1 MSLAAPHL
9 AGATTLAGSQLL
21 QASLLVLVAA
31 DKAEGGDAVLIGA
44 AEIAQLRRAVS
55 AEIEKGVRFTEAMA
69 VQADDIV
76 QLFRR

>member
-1 MSLAAPHL
+1 MQAA
-9 AGATTLAGSQLL
+9 
-21 QASLLVLVAA
+21 LLVLVAA
-31 DKAEGGDAVLIGA
+31 DKAGTEDAIRIAAGKADDGDAVLIGA
-44 AEIAQLRRAVS
+44 TEIAQLRRAVS

>member
-1 MSLAAPHL
+1 M
-9 AGATTLAGSQLL
+9 
-21 QASLLVLVAA
+21 LVAA
-31 DKAEGGDAVLIGA
+31 DKAEGGETVLIGA

-69 VQADDIV
+69 VQTDDIV